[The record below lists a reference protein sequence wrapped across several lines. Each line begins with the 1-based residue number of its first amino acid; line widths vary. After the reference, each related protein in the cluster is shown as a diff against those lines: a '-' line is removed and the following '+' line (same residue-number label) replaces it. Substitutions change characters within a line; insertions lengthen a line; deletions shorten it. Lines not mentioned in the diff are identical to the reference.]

1 MIFKQFRKITMSAVL
16 VASITLP
23 SVVKA
28 SDTISISLSKA
39 IEIGMSKSA
48 TIRIADKEIQ
58 RVDYSKKEKF
68 AALFPSINASA
79 SYSNALLKPK
89 MYLPVAFGPGVGPG
103 YLPSL
108 FAVDNTFGMG
118 VAVNVPLVSPTLW
131 ESLKMTEV
139 EAQQALESA
148 RASRIDLI
156 NQITKAYYGLL
167 LVEEQYKVLNKVADS
182 KEQNAKI
189 AESKFKEGA
198 ASEFEWIRADVEA
211 RNAKSGVVGSKNAIY
226 NSLLRLK
233 LLMGLDMNVNIA
245 AEGKLS
251 DTESLMYRDVLSI
264 DPSSVDNNSDLR
276 SLDLATSQ
284 LEHAL
289 KVNKSQWWPTIMA
302 SYNFQYQTMGM
313 NKMALKE
320 YELFPVSNVGVS
332 LSIPIFD
339 GGARVHKD
347 KQLQIQLDEQKDRRE
362 SLRQTLKMQI
372 LSSLDNIKKT
382 LDKFESDKEGLRQAE
397 KGMQIAQKRYE
408 VGAGVYLDLTN
419 SELAYIQAGLQYNQ
433 SIYDYL
439 SAKADL
445 EKLLGINTNIK

>member
-1 MIFKQFRKITMSAVL
+1 
-16 VASITLP
+16 
-23 SVVKA
+23 
-28 SDTISISLSKA
+28 
-39 IEIGMSKSA
+39 
-48 TIRIADKEIQ
+48 
-58 RVDYSKKEKF
+58 
-68 AALFPSINASA
+68 
-79 SYSNALLKPK
+79 
-89 MYLPVAFGPGVGPG
+89 
-103 YLPSL
+103 
-108 FAVDNTFGMG
+108 
-118 VAVNVPLVSPTLW
+118 
-131 ESLKMTEV
+131 
-139 EAQQALESA
+139 
-148 RASRIDLI
+148 
-156 NQITKAYYGLL
+156 
-167 LVEEQYKVLNKVADS
+167 
-182 KEQNAKI
+182 
-189 AESKFKEGA
+189 
-198 ASEFEWIRADVEA
+198 
-211 RNAKSGVVGSKNAIY
+211 
-226 NSLLRLK
+226 
-233 LLMGLDMNVNIA
+233 
-245 AEGKLS
+245 
-251 DTESLMYRDVLSI
+251 
-264 DPSSVDNNSDLR
+264 VDNNSDLR

>member
-1 MIFKQFRKITMSAVL
+1 MIYKQFRKITMSAVL

-39 IEIGMSKSA
+39 IEIGLSKSA

-68 AALFPSINASA
+68 AALFPSVSGSA
-79 SYSNALLKPK
+79 SFSNALIKPK
-89 MYLPVAFGPGVGPG
+89 MYLPVAFGPGMGPG
-103 YLPSL
+103 YMPSL

-118 VAVNVPLVSPTLW
+118 VALNVPLVSPTLW

-156 NQITKAYYGLL
+156 NLITKAYYGVM

-189 AESKFKEGA
+189 TESKFKEGA
-198 ASEFEWIRADVEA
+198 VSEFEWIRADVEA

-226 NSLLRLK
+226 NSILRLK
-233 LLMGLDMNVNIA
+233 LLMGLDMNVNIVV
-245 AEGKLS
+245 EGKLS

-264 DPSSVDNNSDLR
+264 DPSSFDNNSDLK

-289 KVNKSQWWPTIMA
+289 KINKAGWWPTIMA
-302 SYNFQYQTMGM
+302 SYNFQYQTMGL

-339 GGARVHKD
+339 GGARVHQD

-419 SELAYIQAGLQYNQ
+419 SELAYIQAGWQYNQ

>member
-39 IEIGMSKSA
+39 IEIGLSKSA

-68 AALFPSINASA
+68 AALFPSVSGSA
-79 SYSNALLKPK
+79 SFSNALIKPK
-89 MYLPVAFGPGVGPG
+89 MYLPVAFGPGMGPG
-103 YLPSL
+103 YMPSL

-118 VAVNVPLVSPTLW
+118 VALNVPLVSPTLW

-156 NQITKAYYGLL
+156 NLITKAYYGVM

-189 AESKFKEGA
+189 TESKFKEGA
-198 ASEFEWIRADVEA
+198 VSEFEWIRADVEA

-226 NSLLRLK
+226 NSILRLK
-233 LLMGLDMNVNIA
+233 LLMGLDMNVNIVV
-245 AEGKLS
+245 EGKLS

-264 DPSSVDNNSDLR
+264 DPSSFDNNSDLK

-289 KVNKSQWWPTIMA
+289 KINKAGWWPTIMA
-302 SYNFQYQTMGM
+302 SYNFQYQTMGL

-339 GGARVHKD
+339 GGARVHQD